1 MKPIKHLMVLSIG
14 SKKIKKYKMKDKKM
28 EKVKNL
34 LMGVV
39 LAATLYILMIM
50 MFVLDE
56 TSGM

>member
-1 MKPIKHLMVLSIG
+1 
-14 SKKIKKYKMKDKKM
+14 MKDKKM